1 MSVAHLYLRNAS
13 RTNKTPAAGIVRV
26 AQREA
31 DTERDGTG
39 SLSAVHLETGDTV
52 TSVTQT
58 KPKETHKENKKR
70 EKKMGEINTGSEK
83 WIKRT

>member
-31 DTERDGTG
+31 DTDTERGRGTVRYGTG
-39 SLSAVHLETGDTV
+39 SPSATHLDTGYTV
-52 TSVTQT
+52 A
-58 KPKETHKENKKR
+58 
-70 EKKMGEINTGSEK
+70 
-83 WIKRT
+83 